1 MTGLDDFGDDDAWR
15 EPFGIL
21 LADIE
26 NEANLNIT
34 GRLLTRYDF
43 LRSLVF
49 RLRMAEAEKRHPEI
63 LDEQIRE
70 PIFITGLGRT
80 GTSILHE
87 SMAQD
92 PRLRA
97 PLGWEMRYPST
108 ESDDDDHLV
117 AMTATEVDLWLE
129 VVPEF
134 APIHEI
140 SIDGPDEDSVGHQ
153 HAFASQVWSATN
165 RAPNFDIWMATKGW
179 TQAFA
184 FERRLLQHFSSANQA
199 AGFSRGSM
207 RPAYSNLFAEFP
219 DAKVVMT
226 HRDPLKVMASTADM
240 LGTLRWQRSD
250 AVDYAEIVHRWASD
264 PVRPRHGV
272 QQRKNGVVPNDRFV
286 DVRFADLMA
295 DHSGPSRGLRAARHQ
310 LTDEATDRMRSY
322 LAAKPRGRHGA
333 HGYRVEDLG
342 LDHADMRRNSRITRA
357 TSTSPRSTMAADTRR
372 PRRRVGV
379 VLRSDTGRGREIAA
393 RLHRR
398 SAPARRGIP
407 LRRAAERTWHTRSIS
422 SSLNRWYPC
431 SSARRRHHCVRRDQ
445 HRQQQQP
452 MHGRPRRDVPR

>member
-1 MTGLDDFGDDDAWR
+1 MTKVEERPTSGVAKWASPQRPRWVRLLNQLGSNLGDGSALVPLDEASLLATAQRLTGLDDFGDDEWR

-26 NEANLNIT
+26 NEANLNLT
-34 GRLLTRYDF
+34 GRLLTRYDL

-63 LDEQIRE
+63 LEEQIQE

-97 PLGWEMRYPST
+97 PLGWEMRYPSA
-108 ESDDDDHLV
+108 EPADDDQLV
-117 AMTATEVDLWLE
+117 AMTAAEVDLWME

-153 HAFASQVWSATN
+153 HEFASQVWGATN

-184 FERRLLQHFSSANQA
+184 FERRLLQHLQVGKPGRWILKGIYA
-199 AGFSRGSM
+199 ACL
-207 RPAYSNLFAEFP
+207 PNLFTEFP

-226 HRDPLKVMASTADM
+226 HRDPLKVLASTANM
-240 LGTLRWQRSD
+240 LSTLRWQRSD
-250 AVDYAEIVHRWASD
+250 AVDYDEIVASLGFGIPFILD
-264 PVRPRHGV
+264 MVIE
-272 QQRKNGVVPNDRFV
+272 QRKTGVVPDDRFI

-295 DHSGPSRGLRAARHQ
+295 HHLGTINGIYEQLGMPLSEEAAGGIR
-310 LTDEATDRMRSY
+310 RY

-333 HGYRVEDLG
+333 HSYRVEDLG
-342 LDHADMRRNSRITRA
+342 LDAADMHTKFRNYMS
-357 TSTSPRSTMAADTRR
+357 
-372 PRRRVGV
+372 
-379 VLRSDTGRGREIAA
+379 
-393 RLHRR
+393 HF
-398 SAPARRGIP
+398 
-407 LRRAAERTWHTRSIS
+407 
-422 SSLNRWYPC
+422 N
-431 SSARRRHHCVRRDQ
+431 
-445 HRQQQQP
+445 
-452 MHGRPRRDVPR
+452 VPEEH